1 MQHAI
6 MTLNNPSG
14 VEIMTAENGN
24 HIQVSCIALISCER
38 IALDNLDVLHMHKRF
53 EIIDKSF
60 LVKDITQKCALN
72 VLKAHFILKEFN
84 CSVFSCPD
92 NS

>member
-53 EIIDKSF
+53 KIIDKSF
-60 LVKDITQKCALN
+60 LVEDIT
-72 VLKAHFILKEFN
+72 
-84 CSVFSCPD
+84 
-92 NS
+92 